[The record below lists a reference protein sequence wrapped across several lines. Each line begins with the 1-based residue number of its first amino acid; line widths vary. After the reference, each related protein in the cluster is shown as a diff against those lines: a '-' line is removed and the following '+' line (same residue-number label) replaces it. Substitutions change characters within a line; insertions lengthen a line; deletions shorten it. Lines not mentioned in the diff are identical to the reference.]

1 MAGLF
6 LLALAVMSFIA
17 MLGRIFNQEHDD
29 AREAVAKRRRAVEQ
43 YAAVELRRAW
53 AERLASAAEALTAA
67 RKDPLAESQGLYLS
81 VGGRQAVPI
90 PDEEQ
95 DTPARVAEI
104 ESSLRGSSAPPPS
117 GEVSR
122 SDRGGSQQ
130 SPWSTR
136 LDLLQKLEHAIDS
149 TDKPAIESSVHQLLA
164 ARTREPLPLYQD
176 GPLFLAVLEKL
187 EAGPGVAPQLVRIV
201 LRDGMQSRDGSFEGL
216 ERALVSRRGRLA
228 KADFAL
234 LCSQISA
241 VAQRHQVAVADFDA
255 RCQETSSLLPAVP
268 PEEGHWLVSAG
279 ESQWYLESDHG
290 EVRGVKVDQASLLRE
305 LETQLSAR
313 GLISKDDGLFFTPPA
328 RWDDADEA
336 TVSWQSTALD
346 AERAAATT
354 RYSLKLA
361 VLLVMLLLTLALC
374 AVAVVAQR
382 RKLRFV
388 ELKSDFVS
396 TVSHEL
402 RTPLASLRVMAE
414 TLQNRLDGVAEAKDY
429 PKRIVEQ
436 SDALGFL
443 VENILSFNRLDKGRW
458 VAHRQPFA
466 LGLVPKWLHED
477 GANYLHAKVE
487 QTFDGFDPIRLA
499 ADPDLMKLLFL
510 NLLRNACKYNRND
523 PVKLEWRAREEPDRV
538 EILVSDN
545 GVGIPQ
551 SEWEAVFVEFH
562 RLQGERGRGGGG
574 AGLGL
579 ALCRKIAQM
588 HEGTLRVR
596 ESSPAGT
603 VFELRLAK

>member
-1 MAGLF
+1 MGPTLAGLF

-17 MLGRIFNQEHDD
+17 MLGRIFTQEHDD
-29 AREAVAKRRRAVEQ
+29 ARAAVDKRRRAVEQ
-43 YAAVELRRAW
+43 YAAVELRREW
-53 AERLASAAEALTAA
+53 AQRLASASEAISAA
-67 RKDPLAESQGLYLS
+67 RKDPLADAQGLFLS

-95 DTPARVAEI
+95 DVPAQVAAV
-104 ESSLRGSSAPPPS
+104 ESDLRAVPPS
-117 GEVSR
+117 PTGE
-122 SDRGGSQQ
+122 GAPEA
-130 SPWSTR
+130 PWSSR
-136 LDLLQKLEHAIDS
+136 LLLYEKLGAAIDAHD
-149 TDKPAIESSVHQLLA
+149 TPGIESSVHQLLA
-164 ARTREPLPLYQD
+164 ARAHEPLPLYQD
-176 GPLFLAVLEKL
+176 GPLFLAALDKL
-187 EAGPGVAPQLVRIV
+187 EAGPGVSPQLVRIV
-201 LRDGMQSRDGSFEGL
+201 LRDGMQTKDGSFEGL
-216 ERALVSRRGRLA
+216 ERAVVSRRGRLS

-234 LCSQISA
+234 LCAQISA

-255 RCQETSSLLPAVP
+255 RCHETPSLLPAVP
-268 PEEGHWLVSAG
+268 PDDGHWLVSAG
-279 ESQWYLESDHG
+279 ESQWYLESEHG
-290 EVRGVKVDQASLLRE
+290 EVRGVKIDQASLLHE
-305 LETQLSAR
+305 LAAALTAR
-313 GLISKDDGLFFTPPA
+313 GLISSDDGLFVTPPVTWQSA
-328 RWDDADEA
+328 ADV
-336 TVSWQSTALD
+336 TVSWQSIALNN
-346 AERAAATT
+346 ERADATT
-354 RYSLKLA
+354 RYTLKLA
-361 VLLVMLLLTLALC
+361 VLLVMLLLTLSLC

-466 LGLVPKWLHED
+466 LGLVPKWLQED

-487 QTFDGFDPIRLA
+487 QTFEGFDPIRLA

-523 PVKLEWRAREEPDRV
+523 PVKLTWRAREEPDLV
-538 EILVSDN
+538 EVTVSDN

-551 SEWEAVFVEFH
+551 SEWDAVFIEFH

-588 HEGTLRVR
+588 HEGSLRVR